1 MRKIGFLFFVLL
13 FVFAQAAQAKTVN
26 VKFNFPYANASA
38 DTSASVNVA
47 DDANAFTAFVQA
59 AQEKSVALD
68 IAYYD
73 FDGDGV
79 KESAFVNSVN
89 GLGASSDF
97 SKYWQFGENNLPSMT
112 GISAAVPNDN
122 GTVSLDYLDGAG
134 ADAVEWLADS
144 QETGGRIGANLFQ
157 HSFGMMGLG
166 MGRDNNIALASAVP
180 GNAKSYIIA
189 QQQSDASFGDS
200 LNTALAAMALISAGE
215 DLNSFE
221 KNGRTTIDLLKDSQ
235 QGDGGFK
242 SGSGES
248 DVDTTAWAVV
258 AFAQA
263 GESMPEN
270 GGETPA
276 DYLVSAMHS
285 NGSFG
290 YNSGDE
296 TESVDFTEEAIIALG
311 AAGEGKSVAQKS
323 IDWLAAK
330 QDSDGC
336 ISDGFRTALG
346 SIAFRAFNE
355 TEKADK
361 ALDCLKTK
369 ANADGSFGRQSNSSN
384 AIDTALAAIALD
396 KKTFPLSVQ
405 APSGGRNEGTVGLN
419 STVKFIVSIKNVGR
433 VDAKNVSV
441 SLDGIPASWIISGTS
456 TTFFDSIKKGETKN
470 AEIFA
475 KIQGLGSY
483 SVKAVISSDTITD
496 SIETADSAQ
505 LLSEEASLE
514 ATVGFE

>member
-1 MRKIGFLFFVLL
+1 M
-13 FVFAQAAQAKTVN
+13 
-26 VKFNFPYANASA
+26 
-38 DTSASVNVA
+38 
-47 DDANAFTAFVQA
+47 
-59 AQEKSVALD
+59 
-68 IAYYD
+68 
-73 FDGDGV
+73 
-79 KESAFVNSVN
+79 
-89 GLGASSDF
+89 
-97 SKYWQFGENNLPSMT
+97 
-112 GISAAVPNDN
+112 
-122 GTVSLDYLDGAG
+122 
-134 ADAVEWLADS
+134 EWLADS
-144 QETGGRIGANLFQ
+144 QETGGRIGTNLFQ
-157 HSFGMMGLG
+157 HSFAMMGLG
-166 MGRDNNIALASAVP
+166 IAQDNNIALASAVA
-180 GNAKSYIIA
+180 GNAKSHILS
-189 QQQSDASFGDS
+189 QQQSDSGFGDS
-200 LNTALAAMALISAGE
+200 LNTALATMALISGGT
-215 DLNSFE
+215 DLNAFA
-221 KNGRTTIDLLKDSQ
+221 KNGKTTIDLLKDSQ

-248 DVDTTAWAVV
+248 DVDTTSWAIV

-276 DYLVSAMHS
+276 EYLVSAMHS

-290 YNSGDE
+290 YKSGDE
-296 TESVDFTEEAIIALG
+296 TESVDFTEEAIIAMG

-336 ISDGFRTALG
+336 ITDGFRTALG

-355 TEKADK
+355 TENADK

-369 ANADGSFGRQSNSSN
+369 ANADGSYGRTSNSSN
-384 AIDTALAAIALD
+384 ALDTALAAVALD

-405 APSGGRNEGTVGLN
+405 MPSGGRSEGTVGLN

-441 SLDGIPASWIISGTS
+441 SLNGIPASWIISGTS
-456 TTFFDSIKKGETKN
+456 TTFFDSIKKGETKS

-514 ATVGFE
+514 ADVGFE